1 MPAVMCDE
9 APIVLDLNGPFIHRH
24 ARRHHGVDAPLDAA
38 ELKYDGRRRPPSCNR
53 QKERTMPYDLVI
65 KNAMVIDGSGLPR
78 YRADVGVRHGRIAM
92 IGRIRERAREV
103 IDADGHVVAPGFVD
117 GHTHMDA
124 QVFWDPLGTSSCW
137 HGITSVVMGN
147 CGFTLA
153 PCPAADKH
161 MVVRNLQRAEDIPPA
176 AMEAGID
183 WAWTTFPEFLDTL
196 ESLPKGIN
204 YSGYIGHSALR
215 TYVMGDRAFEQ
226 PATEDDLRA
235 MKRELRDALRAGAI
249 GFTTSRSPAH
259 ETPDG
264 RPVASRAATWDEVRR
279 LVGVMGELNAGIFEL
294 AGEGVDRAPG
304 DPALREYHV
313 RLRDLAVETG
323 RPITFG
329 VFSRRGVPDVWRR
342 YLALLDETA
351 AAGGRMFAQVHS
363 RWLSA
368 LLSFKTQLPFDRLP
382 VWKELRALSL
392 PEQRGKLRDP
402 DVRRRLLEASGS
414 RSDRRALGTEARDA
428 DYDSILVFD
437 TVEGPHRTV
446 AEVAR
451 ERGQHPAET
460 MIDLALARDLDLFFL
475 QPIANEDQDYALELM
490 RHPRTVTTFSD
501 SGAHV
506 SQLMDSSL
514 QTHLLSHWVRA
525 KQAFTLEQAVRMIT
539 LVPATLWGFADRGL
553 IREGLAADLVVF
565 DPETIAAEMPEVVD
579 DLPAG
584 ARRLIQRTRGVA
596 ATVVNGEVLLRDGK
610 HTGALPGQLLRGPL
624 ARRR

>member
-1 MPAVMCDE
+1 MM
-9 APIVLDLNGPFIHRH
+9 G
-24 ARRHHGVDAPLDAA
+24 AA
-38 ELKYDGRRRPPSCNR
+38 TRDPSDPG
-53 QKERTMPYDLVI
+53 KEERTMPYDLVI
-65 KNAMVIDGSGLPR
+65 KNGTVVDGSGMPR
-78 YRADVGVRHGRIAM
+78 YRADVGVRHGRIAV

-103 IDADGHVVAPGFVD
+103 IDADGQVVAPGFVD

-153 PCPAADKH
+153 PCAAADRH
-161 MVVRNLQRAEDIPPA
+161 MVVRNLQRAEDIPPQ

-183 WAWTTFPEFLDTL
+183 WRWTTFPEFLDTL

-215 TYVMGDRAFEQ
+215 TYVMGERAFDQ
-226 PATEDDLRA
+226 PATEDDMRA
-235 MKRELRDALRAGAI
+235 MERELRDALRAGAM
-249 GFTTSRSPAH
+249 GFTTSRSPSH

-279 LVGVMGELNAGIFEL
+279 LVGVMGDLDAGLFEL
-294 AGEGVDRAPG
+294 AGEGVDRAAG
-304 DPALREYHV
+304 DPGLRDYHV

-351 AAGGRMFAQVHS
+351 ALGGRMFAQVHS
-363 RWLSA
+363 RSLSA

-382 VWKELRALSL
+382 VWAELRALPL
-392 PEQRGKLRDP
+392 AEQ
-402 DVRRRLLEASGS
+402 RRRLADPELRRRLVEASGARDS
-414 RSDRRALGTEARDA
+414 RRPVGTEARPA
-428 DYDSILVFD
+428 DYDWLLVFD

-460 MIDLALARDLDLFFL
+460 MIDLALDKDLGLFFL
-475 QPIANEDQDYALELM
+475 QPVANEDQDAALELM

-525 KQAFTLEQAVRMIT
+525 KQAFTLEQAVRMLT

-553 IREGLAADLVVF
+553 VREGLAADLVVF
-565 DPETIAAEMPEVVD
+565 DPDTIAAEMPEVVD

-584 ARRLIQRTRGVA
+584 ARRLIQRTRGIA

-624 ARRR
+624 ARRA